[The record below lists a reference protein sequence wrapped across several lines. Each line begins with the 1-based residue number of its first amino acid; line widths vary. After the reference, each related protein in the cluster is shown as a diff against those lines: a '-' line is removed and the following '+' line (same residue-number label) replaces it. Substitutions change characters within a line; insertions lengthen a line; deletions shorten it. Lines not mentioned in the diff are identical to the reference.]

1 MGKHAGLFAFRNL
14 KTGKPPVQ
22 RRLSKG
28 GGTNPTILRPMNFNL
43 STASEAREQILAR
56 ALSLHG
62 IDKLDPIL
70 PEVDLQ
76 SVQDQFMEEGDDCT
90 RTWDD
95 WRHLI
100 EAHVC
105 ESWREDPDETK
116 REWEAADFRAR
127 KLSLMALPL
136 DIRKGAHKLIF
147 GIVTDKPTFFAIDVL
162 ATALFD
168 GPDYWGRG
176 RTWLCGLYATAQADH
191 ERRLKLQADVD
202 HLLAALEV

>member
-1 MGKHAGLFAFRNL
+1 
-14 KTGKPPVQ
+14 
-22 RRLSKG
+22 
-28 GGTNPTILRPMNFNL
+28 L
-43 STASEAREQILAR
+43 STASEAREQILVH

-76 SVQDQFMEEGDDCT
+76 SVQDQFMDEGDDCS
-90 RTWDD
+90 RPWDD
-95 WRHLI
+95 WKQVI
-100 EAHVC
+100 EEHAC
-105 ESWREDPDETK
+105 ESWQEDPDLTK
-116 REWEAADFRAR
+116 KEWEAADFMAR

-136 DIRKGAHKLIF
+136 DIRNGAHKLIF
-147 GIVTDKPTFFAIDVL
+147 GVVTDKPSFFAIDIL

-168 GPDYWGRG
+168 GPDYWGRD